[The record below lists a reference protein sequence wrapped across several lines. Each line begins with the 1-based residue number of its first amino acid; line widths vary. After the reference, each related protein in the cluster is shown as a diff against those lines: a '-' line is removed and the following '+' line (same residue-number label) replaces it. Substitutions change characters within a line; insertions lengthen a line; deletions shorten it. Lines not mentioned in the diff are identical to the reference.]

1 MKRLLS
7 LAFVGMVFVSG
18 AAFAS
23 DNGGQADRFNEAQGA
38 SSVIGQ

>member
-18 AAFAS
+18 AAFAGE
-23 DNGGQADRFNEAQGA
+23 NGGQADRFHEAQSYPA
-38 SSVIGQ
+38 SVG